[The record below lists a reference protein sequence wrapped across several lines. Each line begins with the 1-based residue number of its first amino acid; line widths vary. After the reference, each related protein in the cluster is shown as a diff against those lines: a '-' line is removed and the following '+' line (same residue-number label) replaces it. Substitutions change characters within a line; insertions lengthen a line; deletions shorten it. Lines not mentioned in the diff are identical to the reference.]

1 MHMNNPALGALAL
14 LSLSTLAVAAEEG
27 NSASSVETVVV
38 VGVAPLPDQGLPL
51 ELIPA
56 NVQIS
61 TSNDTD
67 RLQALDLT
75 QYMNRATGS
84 VFMNEAQNNPLQPD
98 VQFRGFTASPLL
110 GLPQGIA
117 VYQDGVRI
125 NEAFGDTVNWALVPE
140 FAIARLTVMP
150 GSNPVFG
157 MNALGGALS
166 VQTKNGLTHPGSRVE
181 VRSGAFSRTT
191 AEAEFGG
198 EAGDGLAYFI
208 GGSYFDEDGWRDFS
222 PSRARQVF
230 ADVSYEGSASTTGLS
245 LTYADTDLIG
255 NGPSPVQLLQE
266 DREAI
271 FTRPDQTRNELLML
285 NLSMNY
291 RLGTA
296 ANLSGVV
303 YHRRSDIRTLN
314 GDDSAFEECDD
325 EPGVLCEEDGEEVVD
340 ADGDEIEIA
349 PETSGATLNRSNTEQ
364 QSYGTS
370 WQLMTTQNW
379 AGRKNH
385 LVTGVALDRSR
396 VDFTS
401 STELG
406 ALDDTRRA
414 LPGGVFVQEAFTG
427 LRTTSRT
434 YGAYLTDTLEVTP
447 KFAVNLAGRYGVI
460 DVDLDDR
467 LGTELEGEHRFSR
480 FNPAA
485 GFTYRPSSALQF
497 YASIGEA
504 SRAPSPAELTCAD
517 EDDPCRLPNAFLSDP
532 PLEQVVSR
540 TVEAGARGDL
550 SFAHWHLGAFRT
562 VNRDDILF
570 ISAGALTN
578 EGFFDNVGRTRRQ
591 GVELNLNGKLAD
603 RLIWSAS
610 YTLLDATFQEDFSVA
625 SANNPAAVDDEIAVE
640 SGDRIPSVPRHLLK
654 LAMDYAVS
662 PRWSVGAD
670 WNRASSQYLRGDE
683 GNLNAPVSGYSVLNL
698 RTTFRVSEYFSVFAL
713 VDNALDADYETF
725 GVFGGPTM
733 CSATT
738 TKTHGSCPPPR
749 LAPRGLACGL
759 RCNELSGWFR

>member
-1 MHMNNPALGALAL
+1 MNRCTVGALAL
-14 LSLSTLAVAAEEG
+14 ALVMLSTLADAAEKG
-27 NSASSVETVVV
+27 DSASLETVVV

-56 NVQIS
+56 NVQIA
-61 TSNDTD
+61 TSKDMD

-75 QYMNRATGS
+75 QFMNRGTGS

-117 VYQDGVRI
+117 VYQDGVRV

-166 VQTKNGLTHPGSRVE
+166 VETKNGLTHPGSRIE

-198 EAGDGLAYFI
+198 ATDQRLAYFI

-230 ADVSYEGSASTTGLS
+230 ADVHYEGAALTSGLS
-245 LTYADTDLIG
+245 LTRVTTDLIG
-255 NGPSPVQLLQE
+255 NGPAPVQLLE
-266 DREAI
+266 ENREAI

-285 NLSMNY
+285 NLSINY
-291 RLGTA
+291 RLNA
-296 ANLSGVV
+296 AAKLSGVV
-303 YHRRSDIRTLN
+303 YHRGSDIRTLN
-314 GDDSAFEECDD
+314 GDDSAFEPCDD
-325 EPGVLCEEDGEEVVD
+325 EPEVLCEEDGEAVLD
-340 ADGDEIEIA
+340 ANGEEIEFEPAI
-349 PETSGATLNRSNTEQ
+349 SGATLNRSSTEQ
-364 QSYGTS
+364 ESYGTS

-406 ALDDTRRA
+406 SLDETRRA
-414 LPGGVFVQEAFTG
+414 LPGGVFVEEAFTG
-427 LRTTSRT
+427 LRTTSRS
-434 YGAYLTDTLEVTP
+434 YGVYLTDTLELTP

-485 GFTYRPSSALQF
+485 GFTYRPANALQF

-532 PLEQVVSR
+532 PLQQVVSR

-550 SFAHWHLGAFRT
+550 SLAHWHLGAFRT

-591 GVELNLNGKLAD
+591 GVELNLNGELAD
-603 RLIWSAS
+603 RLAWSAS

-625 SANNPAAVDDEIAVE
+625 SANHPAAVDDEIAVE

-654 LAMDYAVS
+654 VALDYAVS
-662 PRWSVGAD
+662 PRWSIGAD
-670 WNRASSQYLRGDE
+670 WNRASSQYPRGDE
-683 GNLNAPVSGYSVLNL
+683 GNLSAPISGYSVLNL
-698 RTTFRVSEYFSVFAL
+698 RTTFRVSEYVSVFAL
-713 VDNALDADYETF
+713 LDNALDSDYETF
-725 GVFGGPTM
+725 GVFGEADDVLGEDYEDTRFLSP
-733 CSATT
+733 AAPRAAWV
-738 TKTHGSCPPPR
+738 GVR
-749 LAPRGLACGL
+749 LAL
-759 RCNELSGWFR
+759 

>member
-1 MHMNNPALGALAL
+1 MSHPTIGALAL
-14 LSLSTLAVAAEEG
+14 LSLSTLAAAAEPSSPA
-27 NSASSVETVVV
+27 SAVETVIV

-56 NVQIS
+56 NVQIA
-61 TSNDTD
+61 TSRDMD

-75 QYMNRATGS
+75 HYMNRAAGS
-84 VFMNEAQNNPLQPD
+84 MFMNEAQNNPLQPD

-140 FAIARLTVMP
+140 FAISRLTVMP

-157 MNALGGALS
+157 LNALGGALS

-198 EAGDGLAYFI
+198 ATDERLAYFV
-208 GGSYFDEDGWRDFS
+208 GGSHFDEDGWRDFS
-222 PSRARQVF
+222 PSRAGQVF
-230 ADVSYEGSASTTGLS
+230 ADVRYDGAALTTGLS
-245 LTYADTDLIG
+245 LTHATTDLIG
-255 NGPSPVQLLQE
+255 NGPAPAQLLE
-266 DREAI
+266 ADREAI

-285 NLSMNY
+285 NLNLNY
-291 RLGTA
+291 RLSTA
-296 ANLSGVV
+296 ASLSGVV
-303 YHRRSDIRTLN
+303 YSRRSDIRTLN

-325 EPGVLCEEDGEEVVD
+325 EPGLLCEEDGEEVLD
-340 ADGDEIEIA
+340 ADGEEIEFEPQI
-349 PETSGATLNRSNTEQ
+349 SGATLNRSSTEQ
-364 QSYGTS
+364 ASYGTS

-385 LVTGVALDRSR
+385 LVTGVSLDRSR
-396 VDFTS
+396 VDFGS

-406 ALDDTRRA
+406 SLDDTRRA
-414 LPGGVFVQEAFTG
+414 LPGGVFVQEAFVD
-427 LRTTSRT
+427 LRTTSRS
-434 YGAYLTDTLEVTP
+434 YGVYLTDTLELTP
-447 KFAVNLAGRYGVI
+447 EFAMNLAGRYGVI

-467 LGTELEGEHRFSR
+467 LGTELEGEHRFSH

-497 YASIGEA
+497 YASIGQA

-550 SFAHWHLGAFRT
+550 GFAHWHLGAFRS

-578 EGFFDNVGRTRRQ
+578 EGYFENVGRTRRQ
-591 GVELNLNGKLAD
+591 GVELNLSGALAAD
-603 RLIWSAS
+603 QLAWSLS

-625 SANNPAAVDDEIAVE
+625 SGNNPEAVDDEIAVE

-654 LAMDYAVS
+654 LALDYAVS
-662 PRWSVGAD
+662 PRWSIGAD

-683 GNLNAPVSGYSVLNL
+683 ANLTAPVSGYSVLNL
-698 RTTFRVSEYFSVFAL
+698 RTTFRVSEHFSVFAL
-713 VDNALDADYETF
+713 VDNALDSDYETF
-725 GVFGGPTM
+725 GVFGEADDVLGDDYDDTRFLSPG
-733 CSATT
+733 APRAAWV
-738 TKTHGSCPPPR
+738 GVR
-749 LAPRGLACGL
+749 LAL
-759 RCNELSGWFR
+759 